1 MPSLR
6 SFLIV
11 NDDSHARA
19 CVAATLLRHYPEAVV
34 QECQDLNTAIELV
47 RQITGPRS
55 QTIVVA
61 ARTAQVAGRSLVEAL
76 RAANATIP
84 IVWMDEPQ
92 EGAQASAAGASAFQD
107 KHAWLLIGQ
116 VIEKLL

>member
-1 MPSLR
+1 MPPLR

-47 RQITGPRS
+47 RQIAGSRAR
-55 QTIVVA
+55 TIVVA
-61 ARTAQVAGRSLVEAL
+61 ARTAQVAGRTLVEAL
-76 RAANATIP
+76 RAANATIA
-84 IVWMDEPQ
+84 IVWMGEPR
-92 EGAQASAAGASAFQD
+92 EAGESAAAGASAFLD

-116 VIEKLL
+116 VVEKLL